1 MILLGTAQTYF
12 GVLLTLA
19 VLQLF
24 YQGKNCENYFLK
36 LVEQL
41 GNDILNVADSRVN
54 SLESTRKEEIKTLS
68 ELQKE
73 EIVVVFLGMQVKVM
87 DAREKLEDLL
97 KASTMDET
105 PMFVAFYSFLFG
117 LVIMLLDPFWTGG
130 KFLVGF
136 ILYYI
141 TLSFSFTVALWY
153 MYIKNPCKD
162 LNDSSNHYVKPN
174 LKVDNTCWYLIFAFT
189 VLFVLFSLMPFV
201 IVWLRMLVTFIVFM
215 SMGFCLPYY
224 NTVNYNRRFVL
235 RHALL
240 IFIISLFGGF
250 LYHVSPY
257 CSYAPFDT
265 ADSLEMFVLRF
276 LLIVFMLGNLIII
289 PLLIISVRH
298 YWWKI
303 TLEREI
309 DTEDRRI
316 RERIQSL
323 ISDSSQ
329 KEIKKTDSYKE
340 NMPEQNTVGQTEVE
354 QTMKGQNDKSDWCF
368 YNKWQHVE
376 NLFYNWFN
384 FFLVLYGV
392 FIAAIV
398 TLQSVLKYKIDSF
411 VVIVLV
417 AFAIFILS
425 LVWIA
430 LCRNYQKLMMK
441 MYDSNKD
448 FPVSHSLQIF
458 SNYIRGRII
467 GRLGKLMA
475 IIIPA
480 CCLMSLYVYYWYICV
495 MSAVSVP
502 LGLEIFG
509 AIAIEITIISNM
521 LIVLEGIMSY
531 YNRDDY
537 FNTYICGTDFRK
549 ILSVLKSCL
558 CK

>member
-1 MILLGTAQTYF
+1 MILLGASQTYF

-24 YQGKNCENYFLK
+24 YQGKNSENYFLK

-54 SLESTRKEEIKTLS
+54 SLESTRKEEIKSLS

-73 EIVVVFLGMQVKVM
+73 EIVVYFLGMQVKVM

-97 KASTMDET
+97 KASTKDET
-105 PMFVAFYSFLFG
+105 PMFVALYSFLFG
-117 LVIMLLDPFWTGG
+117 LVIMLLDPFWIGG
-130 KFLVGF
+130 KFFVGF

-153 MYIKNPCKD
+153 MYIKTPRKY
-162 LNDSSNHYVKPN
+162 LEDSSIHYDKPK
-174 LKVDNTCWYLIFAFT
+174 LKIGNTCWYLIFAFT

-276 LLIVFMLGNLIII
+276 LLIAFMLGNLIII

-309 DTEDRRI
+309 DTEDWRI
-316 RERIQSL
+316 KDRIQSL

-329 KEIKKTDSYKE
+329 KKK
-340 NMPEQNTVGQTEVE
+340 
-354 QTMKGQNDKSDWCF
+354 
-368 YNKWQHVE
+368 
-376 NLFYNWFN
+376 
-384 FFLVLYGV
+384 
-392 FIAAIV
+392 
-398 TLQSVLKYKIDSF
+398 
-411 VVIVLV
+411 
-417 AFAIFILS
+417 
-425 LVWIA
+425 
-430 LCRNYQKLMMK
+430 
-441 MYDSNKD
+441 
-448 FPVSHSLQIF
+448 
-458 SNYIRGRII
+458 
-467 GRLGKLMA
+467 
-475 IIIPA
+475 
-480 CCLMSLYVYYWYICV
+480 
-495 MSAVSVP
+495 
-502 LGLEIFG
+502 
-509 AIAIEITIISNM
+509 
-521 LIVLEGIMSY
+521 
-531 YNRDDY
+531 
-537 FNTYICGTDFRK
+537 
-549 ILSVLKSCL
+549 
-558 CK
+558 

>member
-1 MILLGTAQTYF
+1 MILLGASQTYF

-24 YQGKNCENYFLK
+24 YLGKNSENYFLK
-36 LVEQL
+36 LMEQL
-41 GNDILNVADSRVN
+41 GHDFITVANCKVKK
-54 SLESTRKEEIKTLS
+54 LESYYKEKIK
-68 ELQKE
+68 ELLPLHQE
-73 EIVVVFLGMQVKVM
+73 ELVVYLLGMQTRLMKTKG
-87 DAREKLEDLL
+87 KLEYLL
-97 KASTMDET
+97 KVSTKDET
-105 PMFVAFYSFLFG
+105 PMFVALYSFLFG
-117 LVIMLLDPFWTGG
+117 LVIMLLDPFWIGG
-130 KFLVGF
+130 KFFVGF

-153 MYIKNPCKD
+153 MYIKTPRKY
-162 LNDSSNHYVKPN
+162 LEDSSIHYDKPK
-174 LKVDNTCWYLIFAFT
+174 LKIGNTCWYLIFAFT

-276 LLIVFMLGNLIII
+276 LLIAFMLGNLIII

-340 NMPEQNTVGQTEVE
+340 IMPEQNTVGQTEVE

-368 YNKWQHVE
+368 YNEWQHVE

-398 TLQSVLKYKIDSF
+398 TLQSVLKYKIDSI

-425 LVWIA
+425 LVWIT

-448 FPVSHSLQIF
+448 FPVSHSLSIF
-458 SNYIRGRII
+458 SNDIRGRII

-480 CCLMSLYVYYWYICV
+480 CCMMSLYAYYWYICM

-502 LGLEIFG
+502 FGLEIFG